1 MNYVKKIPRGSGDD
15 LPSLPKQFPDLH
27 LKKITILI
35 NNLNLITDHSLMESP
50 RRKLRSSQIFPRKH
64 SVVLGNID
72 PVPEETRSGILPACR
87 CLGAIYLVRTKLSMA
102 VVRRRHVLSQ

>member
-1 MNYVKKIPRGSGDD
+1 MQSRF
-15 LPSLPKQFPDLH
+15 Q
-27 LKKITILI
+27 TR
-35 NNLNLITDHSLMESP
+35 

-64 SVVLGNID
+64 GVVLGNID

-87 CLGAIYLVRTKLSMA
+87 CLGAIYLVRAKLSMA

>member
-1 MNYVKKIPRGSGDD
+1 MGSIPISALCRIVFKLDD
-15 LPSLPKQFPDLH
+15 ETFS
-27 LKKITILI
+27 
-35 NNLNLITDHSLMESP
+35 
-50 RRKLRSSQIFPRKH
+50 R
-64 SVVLGNID
+64 LGKFD

>member
-1 MNYVKKIPRGSGDD
+1 MQSRFKLDDGSFV
-15 LPSLPKQFPDLH
+15 L
-27 LKKITILI
+27 
-35 NNLNLITDHSLMESP
+35 
-50 RRKLRSSQIFPRKH
+50 LRSFQGNIH
-64 SVVLGNID
+64 VVLGNID